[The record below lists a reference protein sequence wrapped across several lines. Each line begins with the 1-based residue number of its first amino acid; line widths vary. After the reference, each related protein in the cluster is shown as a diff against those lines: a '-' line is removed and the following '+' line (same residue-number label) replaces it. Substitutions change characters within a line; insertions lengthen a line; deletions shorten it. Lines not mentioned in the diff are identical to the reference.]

1 MTYKKPRHCSA
12 GAFLIL
18 EFETHNQLRFYGL
31 SITPHSKN
39 NKKFF
44 LIISSSA
51 HNKHSAHAYAGNVCR
66 AAPAAW
72 GRGPA

>member
-44 LIISSSA
+44 LIQNAVKPLTLVMGI
-51 HNKHSAHAYAGNVCR
+51 
-66 AAPAAW
+66 
-72 GRGPA
+72 